1 MQPHEPQVPHQHPA
15 QPPANAFQ
23 QWFGVTQAEVDHLFA
38 SRPNPA
44 GRVKLTLYI
53 VGALL
58 TAITLAGALWGYIR
72 AYNRFMKDDQEPP
85 ELYPLRPIVKF
96 AMVAGAIIIWLVV
109 IVSFIG
115 LGVIA
120 TLLGFKSGFFI
131 GVVAI
136 NLFFSFLAFGVFR
149 RWQSGI
155 YKARSESNRFGSARF
170 ATSKELAPYREG
182 PGLYIGDRYLFKEK
196 GHILTVAGT
205 RGGKGTNLIIP
216 NLLGLGGYQGS
227 WVVIDPKGE
236 NAAITARYQRESG
249 QNVVILNPWG
259 LLADQIGEA
268 TSYNPLDILADTT
281 SIHLVDDCQMVAE
294 MLVPIERDDKN
305 RFFSDSARS
314 IVTGL
319 IMQIVTTQEAEDRTL
334 KTLWRWARLAGDD
347 WDELIARMRLN
358 DDQVNGEII
367 RNAGNEVVKL
377 MEAGEETFGSII
389 SSVLQAT
396 DFLKSPALQ
405 ESLRSGY
412 DPTAL
417 SDGDTSLY
425 IIIPA
430 DKLQSH
436 ARWLRLIVTTTLR
449 AVVRK
454 PNKKVCF
461 LLDEFAALGYLPEI
475 ETALSTYAGFEVTVW
490 PILQSLIQLQ
500 GLYGENWETFTAN
513 TAVRQFFTINDN
525 FTANY
530 VSAAIGQTSHVV
542 TSGSWF
548 GSPGDSTAN
557 QRPLVTPDE
566 VRRGSA
572 ENIFAFLGG
581 KPPTVF
587 AKRPYYQIPELSGR
601 EDVNPYYR

>member
-1 MQPHEPQVPHQHPA
+1 MQPIEPADAPTPSLLSR
-15 QPPANAFQ
+15 
-23 QWFGVTQAEVDHLFA
+23 WFGVTRREIDILFRHEPTPGA
-38 SRPNPA
+38 FNKA
-44 GRVKLTLYI
+44 VLVI
-53 VGALL
+53 VGLFL
-58 TAITLAGALWGYIR
+58 TPITLAGALLGFIR
-72 AYNRFMKDDQEPP
+72 AYNRFTSRLSIPP
-85 ELYPLRPIVKF
+85 SFANLTPITRL
-96 AMVAGAIIIWLVV
+96 AMVLGSLIIWLLLFALFIVV
-109 IVSFIG
+109 LQFAKFFGMSGGFF
-115 LGVIA
+115 
-120 TLLGFKSGFFI
+120 LGFFGFNI
-131 GVVAI
+131 
-136 NLFFSFLAFGVFR
+136 FFSLVVFTFYR
-149 RWQSGI
+149 RWRVGI
-155 YKARSESNRFGSARF
+155 NNMLVEGNKFGSARF
-170 ATSKELAPYREG
+170 ARAEELSAYRTG
-182 PGLYIGDRYLFKEK
+182 PGLYVGGGYMFKDK
-196 GHILTVAGT
+196 GHVLTVAGT

-236 NAAITARYQRESG
+236 NAAITARYQRERG

-259 LLADQIGEA
+259 LLEEYIGEA
-268 TSYNPLDILADTT
+268 QSYNPLDILADTS
-281 SIHLVDDCQMVAE
+281 SIHLVDDAQMIAE
-294 MLVPIERDDKN
+294 MLVPVERGDKN
-305 RFFSDSARS
+305 KFFTDTARS

-319 IMQIVTTQEAEDRTL
+319 IMQIVTTQEPDNRTL
-334 KTLWRWARLAGDD
+334 TTLWRWARLAGDD

-358 DDQVNGEII
+358 DDPVNGEIV
-367 RNAGNEVVKL
+367 RNAGNEIVKL
-377 MEAGEETFGSII
+377 MEAGEETFGSIL

-405 ESLRSGY
+405 QSLRSGY
-412 DPTAL
+412 DPTSL

-449 AVVRK
+449 AVVRRPK
-454 PNKKVCF
+454 KKVCF

-500 GLYGENWETFTAN
+500 GLYGNNWETFTAN
-513 TAVRQFFTINDN
+513 TAVRQFFAINDN

-542 TSGSWF
+542 TTGWLF
-548 GSPGDSTAN
+548 GSPSSANAN

-572 ENIFAFLGG
+572 EQMFAFLGG
-581 KPPTVF
+581 NPPTVF
-587 AKRPYYQIPELSGR
+587 SKRPYYQMGELLSR
-601 EDVNPYYR
+601 SESNPYY